1 MIIGKEGGLPQQM
14 MAARFA
20 REASPGVEDIGLW
33 RIGECT
39 VQFPKHLPV
48 FLLCFFY
55 VAADEISRT
64 A

>member
-1 MIIGKEGGLPQQM
+1 MIIGKGGGLPQQM
-14 MAARFA
+14 MAARLA
-20 REASPGVEDIGLW
+20 REASLGVEDIGLW

-48 FLLCFFY
+48 FLLWFFY